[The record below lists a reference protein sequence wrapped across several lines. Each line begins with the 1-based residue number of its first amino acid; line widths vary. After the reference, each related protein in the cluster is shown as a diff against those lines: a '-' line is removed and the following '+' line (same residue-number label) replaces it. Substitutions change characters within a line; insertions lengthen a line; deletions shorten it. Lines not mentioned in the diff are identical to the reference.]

1 MYPNSANAHDS
12 LADAHAAEKQNIQVI
27 ESYQLAVKLA
37 KATNSQREKQYQNK
51 LVELMVNLDNYSIF
65 HC

>member
-51 LVELMVNLDNYSIF
+51 LGKLLN
-65 HC
+65 